1 MTVAAFLPFGIKPDP
16 GPKPELTWLHV
27 AWLSVDPRYQ
37 RDTGSRRSLNLID
50 KIASEFRW
58 SRFGVASVVRQAAT
72 AETNTRFFVIDGQHR
87 VEAVRRLGL
96 LQVPCVVLPHATVE
110 EAAVDFVAMNR
121 DRVVVTPLHIYHAQL
136 AAGDP
141 QARAIAAVCKA
152 AGVEICRHQV
162 PASHMKA
169 GQTLAVATIAKL
181 IRTSGEK
188 FATRVLAQVA
198 KAGKGVPGAVNA
210 AAIRHAADTG
220 IAAGAPSLRKCLSC
234 RREFKSEHVGHRM
247 CSACKGKSE

>member
-1 MTVAAFLPFGIKPDP
+1 MTVATVAEPKPDP

-50 KIASEFRW
+50 KIVREFRW
-58 SRFGVASVVRQAAT
+58 SRFGVASVVRD
-72 AETNTRFFVIDGQHR
+72 TRTIELFYVVDGQHR
-87 VEAVRRLGL
+87 VEAARRLNVEK
-96 LQVPCVVLPHATVE
+96 VPCVVLPHATVE

-121 DRVVVTPLHIYHAQL
+121 DRVTVTPLHIYHAQL

-141 QARAIAAVCKA
+141 QALAIAAVCKA

-162 PASHMKA
+162 PASHMKP

-188 FATRVLAQVA
+188 FATRVLGQVA

-220 IAAGAPSLRKCLSC
+220 IAAGAPSVRKCLSC
-234 RREFKSEHVGHRM
+234 RREFASEHAGNRM